1 VLLAVCLI
9 AAAIGGGLVY
19 TTHVD
24 PGTETREQTVSSFT
38 VETAYN
44 HSAEVTEPNSV
55 FTTGTVLD
63 GRSTYFT
70 RVAPVLDVDVETTYS
85 AASASDVDVQF
96 DSVLVIRNVGEEGG
110 PVYWSE
116 QEELASETVSDVE
129 PGETAAVAFAL
140 NSSEVDATAAAIE
153 EELGASPGETEAF
166 ILTDVSVEGTINGE
180 STSYART
187 IEMGLDH
194 GGDTYTV
201 SDPGVQSDTSERTE
215 TVTVERSYGP
225 LRSVGGPF
233 LLVIGLLGSG
243 GLAYARREHE
253 LALTP
258 AERDYLSY
266 SDDRSEFAEWITTF
280 RLPASVHERSEAGGG
295 ESPRPRRF
303 RHRQRYRCHSGP
315 RDGELPRRR
324 RRVRV
329 HLPAAVASGGQRGG
343 APGWRRR
350 DPTGLTTL
358 ALWRSILVGRDWLSI
373 LRRADMKT
381 ARPRPSG

>member
-1 VLLAVCLI
+1 MSASSPDETRLRLRAVLDAQFAVLLAVCLI

-280 RLPASVHERSEAGGG
+280 RLPASVHERSEAEA
-295 ESPRPRRF
+295 ESL
-303 RHRQRYRCHSGP
+303 
-315 RDGELPRRR
+315 RDLVDFAIDNDIGVIADPETGNY
-324 RRVRV
+324 
-329 HLPAAVASGGQRGG
+329 HAVAGEFVYTYRPPSPPAVSAVERPDGG
-343 APGWRRR
+343 
-350 DPTGLTTL
+350 DET
-358 ALWRSILVGRDWLSI
+358 
-373 LRRADMKT
+373 
-381 ARPRPSG
+381 RPD